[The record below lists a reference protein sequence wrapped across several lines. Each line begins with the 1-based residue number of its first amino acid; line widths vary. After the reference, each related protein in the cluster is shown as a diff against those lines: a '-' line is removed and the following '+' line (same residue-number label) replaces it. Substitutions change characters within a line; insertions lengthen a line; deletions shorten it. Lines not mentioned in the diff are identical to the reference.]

1 MTNNIT
7 KSLGLYAITDR
18 SWLNGRTIAQVVEEA
33 ILGGVTMIQYREK
46 SLKGQ
51 ELLEEAV
58 TVQKVCGRYG
68 IPFIINDDPYLAKDI
83 NADGVHLG
91 QGDMPINEAR
101 KLLGSD
107 KIIGITAKTVE
118 QALAAERDGASYL
131 GSGAMF
137 GSSTKTDAKKMTV
150 DELRS
155 ITGSV
160 SIPVVAIGG
169 ITADN
174 VSTLDKTGI
183 AGVAVVSAVFAG
195 ENITEDTK
203 KLRSIVASLIG

>member
-1 MTNNIT
+1 MTNNII
-7 KSLGLYAITDR
+7 KSLELYAITDR
-18 SWLNGRTIAQVVEEA
+18 SWLNGRTMAQVVEEA

-101 KLLGSD
+101 KLLGPD

>member
-7 KSLGLYAITDR
+7 KSLELYAITDR
-18 SWLNGRTIAQVVEEA
+18 SWLNGRTMAQVVEEA

>member
-1 MTNNIT
+1 MSDNIT
-7 KSLGLYAITDR
+7 KSLELYAITDR
-18 SWLNGRTIAQVVEEA
+18 TWLNGRAIAKVVEEA

-46 SLKGQ
+46 SLAGQ

-58 TVQKVCGRYG
+58 TVQKVCSKYD
-68 IPFIINDDPYLAKDI
+68 IPFIINDDPYLAKEID
-83 NADGVHLG
+83 ADGVHLG
-91 QGDMPINEAR
+91 QGDMPITEAR
-101 KLLGSD
+101 KLLGPD

-118 QALAAERDGASYL
+118 QALVAERDGASYL

-169 ITADN
+169 ITAEN
-174 VSTLDKTGI
+174 VASLDKTGI
-183 AGVAVVSAVFAG
+183 AGVAVVSAVFAC

-203 KLRSIVASLIG
+203 KLRSIVASLID

>member
-7 KSLGLYAITDR
+7 KSLELYAITDR
-18 SWLNGRTIAQVVEEA
+18 SWLNGRTVAQVVEEA

-101 KLLGSD
+101 KLLGPD

-195 ENITEDTK
+195 ENIKEDTK

>member
-1 MTNNIT
+1 
-7 KSLGLYAITDR
+7 
-18 SWLNGRTIAQVVEEA
+18 
-33 ILGGVTMIQYREK
+33 
-46 SLKGQ
+46 
-51 ELLEEAV
+51 
-58 TVQKVCGRYG
+58 
-68 IPFIINDDPYLAKDI
+68 
-83 NADGVHLG
+83 
-91 QGDMPINEAR
+91 MPINEAR

>member
-7 KSLGLYAITDR
+7 KSLELYAITDR
-18 SWLNGRTIAQVVEEA
+18 SWLNGRTMAQVVEEA

-101 KLLGSD
+101 KLLGPD

-150 DELRS
+150 DELRG

-195 ENITEDTK
+195 ENIKEDTK

>member
-7 KSLGLYAITDR
+7 KSLELYAITDR
-18 SWLNGRTIAQVVEEA
+18 SWLNGRTMAQVVEEA

-195 ENITEDTK
+195 ENIKEDTK

>member
-1 MTNNIT
+1 MTNHIT
-7 KSLGLYAITDR
+7 KSLELYAITDR

>member
-7 KSLGLYAITDR
+7 KSLELYAITDR
-18 SWLNGRTIAQVVEEA
+18 SWLNGRTMAQVVEEA

-101 KLLGSD
+101 KLLGPD

-195 ENITEDTK
+195 ENIKEDTK

>member
-7 KSLGLYAITDR
+7 KSLELYAITDR
-18 SWLNGRTIAQVVEEA
+18 SWLNGRTMAQVVEEA

-46 SLKGQ
+46 SLQGQ

-101 KLLGSD
+101 KLLGPD

-195 ENITEDTK
+195 ENIKEDTK

>member
-7 KSLGLYAITDR
+7 KSLELYAITDR

-58 TVQKVCGRYG
+58 TVQKVCGRYD

>member
-7 KSLGLYAITDR
+7 KSLELYAITDR

>member
-7 KSLGLYAITDR
+7 KSLELYAITDR

-91 QGDMPINEAR
+91 QEICQLMRQE
-101 KLLGSD
+101 S
-107 KIIGITAKTVE
+107 
-118 QALAAERDGASYL
+118 
-131 GSGAMF
+131 F
-137 GSSTKTDAKKMTV
+137 
-150 DELRS
+150 
-155 ITGSV
+155 
-160 SIPVVAIGG
+160 
-169 ITADN
+169 
-174 VSTLDKTGI
+174 LDQI
-183 AGVAVVSAVFAG
+183 
-195 ENITEDTK
+195 
-203 KLRSIVASLIG
+203 R